1 VVFSNVL
8 CGLSGAK
15 VTRPSTF
22 RSCQHGYAVKSALK
36 AEDGLLY
43 PLEKAF
49 FFLPKPP
56 TLILYE
62 EIEYVLFE
70 RHGAG
75 GVNISSQY
83 FDLLVKL
90 KNDQEHLFSNIQR
103 IEYQNLFSFIRYLPF
118 LLIYFITFI
127 ISVIFGFLNCWIIHA
142 YITHL
147 QAFILTVYF
156 NKVNMD

>member
-43 PLEKAF
+43 QLEKAF

-62 EIEYVLFE
+62 EVEHVLFE

-75 GVNISSQY
+75 GVNTSSQY

-103 IEYQNLFSFIRYLPF
+103 IEYQNLFSFISDKHLKILNLGDGQRRNGGVTAV
-118 LLIYFITFI
+118 IESTDDD
-127 ISVIFGFLNCWIIHA
+127 SVDP
-142 YITHL
+142 HL
-147 QAFILTVYF
+147 ERI
-156 NKVNMD
+156 

>member
-1 VVFSNVL
+1 MVFSNVL

-56 TLILYE
+56 TLILYKE
-62 EIEYVLFE
+62 VCVNKKEKMMLIVVQTFAFDLIKVLFAAD
-70 RHGAG
+70 RVCVVSA
-75 GVNISSQY
+75 SW
-83 FDLLVKL
+83 
-90 KNDQEHLFSNIQR
+90 
-103 IEYQNLFSFIRYLPF
+103 
-118 LLIYFITFI
+118 
-127 ISVIFGFLNCWIIHA
+127 CWC
-142 YITHL
+142 
-147 QAFILTVYF
+147 
-156 NKVNMD
+156 